1 MIAMVGALAALLG
14 GAAFPMYD
22 MVYAGK
28 QAMLWQVTPGIFALL
43 LLAVCL
49 GIGTFGF
56 LYRKLKKV
64 ALVNIAV
71 SSLIMGLLAVVSLTA
86 PSAFNEALDLKL
98 NFDSA
103 GKFTGFMAAHVG
115 FYLAWFGTLALWL
128 GSIRAYSSMSKWSPA
143 TRFLRVFLFFNQKV
157 LREYLFTEGQSVTVG
172 SNLGNMLSLPVDF
185 DSMVLIRH
193 KGGRK
198 DTYWLRLH
206 DKFEGSLTINGKN
219 ASVLEH
225 KRKGTS
231 NSGATDEIEIHPG
244 DSGVLSFGNSAVG
257 FTFTKP
263 AGGAGG
269 SRVAFEGGAAS
280 SVLFSFAI
288 QFCFLLAV
296 AARPPHMDL
305 QSRSA
310 EDKQRLIKMGLRRIE
325 QNKERV
331 KKEEEKKE
339 EEKKEEKVVQ
349 KEEDKE
355 LKQEQEDVPVKEQK
369 QAEAG
374 DPLKNQKEKL
384 KEDDFKPM
392 KEGAKG
398 RDAKKDDLA
407 KMREKRGVMAA
418 LDSNMKRNTALS
430 KLLGKDRNMAARNVV
445 WSEDG
450 DFAMDTEGDNDF
462 AFSGSGSNSG
472 DYGGGSGFGG
482 AGVGGGGG
490 GGFGGGGAWGLGG
503 GGGAGGG
510 LPGGIGGG
518 DLARQGAKAMAGL
531 KDRNRKRASKMNL
544 GSGAMGQFCKKADV
558 QRKVSGRSA
567 AIRACYEMQLQV
579 KPDLAGKVTM
589 QWMIGLDGRVQGAKV
604 ADNNTGSAKLDQCI
618 ASVLSKI
625 HFEPPQGG
633 VCIIRWPFVFSPG
646 E

>member
-1 MIAMVGALAALLG
+1 MVGALAALLG

-28 QAMLWQVTPGIFALL
+28 QAMLWQVTPGIVALVA
-43 LLAVCL
+43 LALCL
-49 GIGTFGF
+49 GIGVYGWT
-56 LYRKLKKV
+56 YRKLKKV
-64 ALVNIAV
+64 ALANVAIG
-71 SSLIMGLLAVVSLTA
+71 SLIMGLLAFVSLTA
-86 PSAFNEALDLKL
+86 PTAFNDALDLKL

-103 GKFTGFMAAHVG
+103 GKFTGYMSAHVG
-115 FYLAWFGTLALWL
+115 FYLLWFGALALWL
-128 GSIRAYSSMSKWSPA
+128 GSMRAYSSMSRWSPS
-143 TRFLRVFLFFNQKV
+143 TRFLRVFLFFNNKV
-157 LREYLFTEGQSVTVG
+157 LREHIFTEGQSVTVG
-172 SNLGNMLSLPVDF
+172 SNLKNMFSMPVDF
-185 DSMVLIRH
+185 NSLVLIRH

-198 DTYWLRLH
+198 DNYWLTVT
-206 DKFEGSLTINGKN
+206 DKFSGTVTINGKTET
-219 ASVLEH
+219 VLDY
-225 KRKGTS
+225 KRKHTS
-231 NSGATDEIEIHPG
+231 NSGPSAEIPINPG
-244 DSGVLSFGNSAVG
+244 DSGVLTFGNNAVG

-263 AGGAGG
+263 AGGAAG
-269 SRVAFEGGAAS
+269 SRVAFEGGALS

-305 QSRSA
+305 QA
-310 EDKQRLIKMGLRRIE
+310 QKQEDKQRLIKMGLRRIE

-339 EEKKEEKVVQ
+339 EEKKEEKQVVQ

-503 GGGAGGG
+503 GGGTGSG
-510 LPGGIGGG
+510 LPGGVGG
-518 DLARQGAKAMAGL
+518 LEAARQGAKAMAGL

-604 ADNNTGSAKLDQCI
+604 AENNTGSAKLDQCI